1 LAKSGKQATLAPG
14 TFTISNMG
22 MLNVENF
29 VAIINPPESAILA
42 VGTTEK
48 KATVTEDGDLRI
60 SDVMKM
66 TLSID
71 HRAIDGATAAKF
83 VNKIKYYLQNPG
95 TLIS

>member
-1 LAKSGKQATLAPG
+1 V
-14 TFTISNMG
+14 I
-22 MLNVENF
+22 
-29 VAIINPPESAILA
+29 
-42 VGTTEK
+42 
-48 KATVTEDGDLRI
+48 VTEDGDLRI

-83 VNKIKYYLQNPG
+83 VNKIKYHLQNPG